1 MAIFNL
7 GSISSD
13 YFYYLSN
20 LPLAGETLAALEYQ
34 VGMGGKGANMSV
46 AASRGAARV
55 IHIGSVGKDGLWIK
69 NRLLEYGVDTRYISN
84 GSDTGHAIIMI
95 DPSGE
100 NSIVI
105 NSGANREITKAQI
118 ELALSEASCGDF
130 LLIQNE
136 TNHQVYSAKIA
147 KELGLKV
154 IYAAAPFE
162 ATAIADVLSY
172 LDILV
177 LNQIEAEQLQ
187 ESSGQA
193 LKSLGPDHIFVTLGS
208 RGCRHF
214 DKFYDKI
221 THFDAIPVEVVD
233 TTGAGD
239 TFTGYLAAGLDR
251 GLNVQQSTMLAMR
264 AAALMVSRH
273 GTSDVIPDLKDIENK
288 FGLKPYY

>member
-20 LPLAGETLAALEYQ
+20 LPLAGETLAAHRYQ

-55 IHIGSVGKDGLWIK
+55 IHIGSVGRDGLWAK
-69 NRLLEYGVDTRYISN
+69 NRLLEYGVDTRYIYN
-84 GSDTGHAIIMI
+84 GSNTGHAIIMV

-105 NSGANREITKAQI
+105 NPGANREITKAQI
-118 ELALSEASCGDF
+118 ELALSEASYGDF
-130 LLIQNE
+130 MLMQNE
-136 TNHQVYSAKIA
+136 TNHQVYCAKIA

-154 IYAAAPFE
+154 IYAAAPFD
-162 ATAIADVLSY
+162 ATAVADVLPY

-177 LNQIEAEQLQ
+177 LNQLDAERL
-187 ESSGQA
+187 ECSSGQA

-221 THFDAIPVEVVD
+221 SHFDAIPVKAVD
-233 TTGAGD
+233 SSGAGD
-239 TFTGYLAAGLDR
+239 TFTGYLIAGLDR
-251 GLNVQQSTMLAMR
+251 GLNVQQSTLLAMR
-264 AAALMVSRH
+264 AAALMVTRH
-273 GTSDVIPDLKDIENK
+273 GTSDVIPDLKDIENR
-288 FGLKPYY
+288 FGLQPY